1 MYNTDTV
8 FSQIMEYVPWRR
20 LQTIVDK
27 YGGDLKSS
35 KLKTNAYFRVMAFA
49 QLTERRSLRDIVSCL
64 NAMKPKLYHMG
75 IRSVSRNNLSN
86 ASQKRDWKIF
96 AELGNILIAEA
107 KVLYGQAVWNKTK
120 SNPVFA
126 LDSTTIDLCLSLF
139 DWADFR
145 STKAAIKVHT
155 LLDVHTGI
163 PHFIRISKGK
173 MHDVNILDELPI
185 TAGAYYVMD
194 RGYNDFKRL
203 YRIDR
208 EKASFVVRAKKNT
221 KVKRIYSRTVDK
233 STGLRCDQ
241 TVAFIGFYSRKSY
254 PQNIRRIKYY
264 DEEHKRRLVFLTNDF
279 DLSALAV
286 ADLYKKRWQVELFF
300 KWIKQNLRV
309 KRFFG
314 QSENAVRSQIWI
326 SICTYLLVAI
336 LRKRLKIDRPMAEI
350 LHIFNLV
357 QFENTPIITL
367 FGDDS
372 NTSAPSDPIK
382 TPFLPGFL
390 MGQ

>member
-203 YRIDR
+203 YRIDQ
-208 EKASFVVRAKKNT
+208 EDASFVVRAKKNT

-367 FGDDS
+367 FGDDP

-382 TPFLPGFL
+382 TPFLPGF
-390 MGQ
+390 

>member
-1 MYNTDTV
+1 MYDTDTV
-8 FSQIMEYVPWRR
+8 FAQIMDYVPWRR
-20 LQTIVDK
+20 FQTIVDK
-27 YGGDLKSS
+27 YHGDYAEKGF
-35 KLKTNAYFRVMAFA
+35 KTNAYFRVLAFA
-49 QLTERRSLRDIVSCL
+49 QLTERRSMRDTITAL
-64 NAMKPKLYHMG
+64 LAMKSKLYHMG
-75 IRSVSRNNLSN
+75 IRSISRNNLSN
-86 ASQKRDWKIF
+86 ASQKRDWRIF
-96 AELGNILIAEA
+96 AELGNILITEA
-107 KVLYGQAVWNKTK
+107 KELYGEAVWNETKT
-120 SNPVFA
+120 NPVFA

-163 PHFIRISKGK
+163 PHFIRISTGK
-173 MHDVNILDELPI
+173 MNDVNILDELPI

-203 YRIDR
+203 CHIDR

-221 KVKRIYSRTVDK
+221 KVRRIYSRPVDK

-241 TVAFIGFYSRKSY
+241 IAVFTVYRTRKLYSHK
-254 PQNIRRIKYY
+254 IRRIKYY
-264 DEEHKRRLVFLTNDF
+264 DEEHKRRLVFLTNNF
-279 DLSALAV
+279 DLPALAV

-314 QSENAVRSQIWI
+314 QSENAVRSQIWVAI
-326 SICTYLLVAI
+326 DVYLLVAI

-350 LHIFNLV
+350 LHIFNVV
-357 QFENTPIITL
+357 QFENIPIFTL
-367 FGDDS
+367 LDK
-372 NTSAPSDPIK
+372 TSTLKMKLDPTK
-382 TPFLPGFL
+382 DPFLPGF
-390 MGQ
+390 

>member
-203 YRIDR
+203 YRIDQ
-208 EKASFVVRAKKNT
+208 EDASFVVRAKKNT

-254 PQNIRRIKYY
+254 PQKIRRIKYY

-382 TPFLPGFL
+382 TPFLPGF
-390 MGQ
+390 